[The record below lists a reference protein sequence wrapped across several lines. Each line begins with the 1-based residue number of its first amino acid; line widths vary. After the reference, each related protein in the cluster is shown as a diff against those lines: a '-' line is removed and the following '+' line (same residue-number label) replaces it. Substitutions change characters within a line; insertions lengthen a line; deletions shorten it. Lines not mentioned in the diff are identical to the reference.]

1 MVFALKG
8 TKQWMTMDIEN
19 QAHQHL
25 HILRALIY
33 EHENKKKIV
42 VNYKK
47 IRRMEKNH
55 EKIFFS
61 ALEYCISFGF
71 GVLSLKPDSDSLTY
85 IFT

>member
-8 TKQWMTMDIEN
+8 TKQWMTTDIEN

-33 EHENKKKIV
+33 EHENKKKKFV

-47 IRRMEKNH
+47 K
-55 EKIFFS
+55 
-61 ALEYCISFGF
+61 
-71 GVLSLKPDSDSLTY
+71 
-85 IFT
+85 

>member
-8 TKQWMTMDIEN
+8 TKQWMTTDIEN

-33 EHENKKKIV
+33 EHENKKK
-42 VNYKK
+42 NRCKLQKNKK
-47 IRRMEKNH
+47 NGKNH
-55 EKIFFS
+55 DKIFFS

-71 GVLSLKPDSDSLTY
+71 GVSLSNQ
-85 IFT
+85 IRIV